1 MLHIVIYSQS
11 HRMRALLAGVLCD
24 GCHLLVASSQRALA
38 THIKRGRIDRIV
50 TDEVA
55 LFEGAQ
61 PPWRRLQRL
70 AQGCE
75 VVVVAYD
82 MSALMVVELLS
93 RGARQCLS
101 LPSSPSVLRRK
112 LLDL

>member
-1 MLHIVIYSQS
+1 MISDDIRAYLLPRAFNAAVRAGAEIMKIYTGGDNYYIAVKSD
-11 HRMRALLAGVLCD
+11 HTPITIAD
-24 GCHLLVASSQRALA
+24 
-38 THIKRGRIDRIV
+38 
-50 TDEVA
+50 
-55 LFEGAQ
+55 
-61 PPWRRLQRL
+61 RL